1 MREIIQWFKQSSYI
15 PPLSP
20 ACKMCAQGS
29 KLVLL
34 ITGVCSSKC
43 FYCPLSFEKGGTD
56 CIFADEWKLEDEHDT
71 EKIICEAKYINANGA
86 GITGGDPLLVWK
98 RTKKYIDILKDT
110 FGSSFHIHLYT
121 SGVKNG
127 EYIIDLVTAGLDEI
141 RFHPLPKYWNHM
153 DKNPIAP
160 VIKKALVMDVDV
172 AIEIPS
178 IPEMKKEML
187 SLLEWANK
195 LGINWVNLNELE
207 YSERNSN
214 SLNSKGYTVKNE
226 ISAAV
231 KWSHES
237 ANEVLNISAEM
248 EFDIGIHYCSC
259 SFKDGIQL
267 ANRIKRRAKS
277 ISKNH
282 DIISNEGTLL
292 KGVIYTNEGNTLR
305 VLYKSL
311 KHKYKLSDKQIFL
324 NIKKQRIE
332 MDILIL
338 NKITPILKKLGMQC
352 YMIEEYPT
360 ADELEVERIPLPL

>member
-1 MREIIQWFKQSSYI
+1 MKEIIQWLNQSSYI

-20 ACKMCAQGS
+20 ACKMCAKGS

-34 ITGVCSSKC
+34 ITGICSSKC

-56 CIFADEWKLEDEHDT
+56 CIFADEWKLDDEYDT
-71 EKIICEAKYINANGA
+71 EKIICEARNINAKGA

-98 RTKKYIDILKDT
+98 RTKRYIDLLKDT
-110 FGSSFHIHLYT
+110 FGSNFHIHLYT
-121 SGVKNG
+121 SGVENG
-127 EYIIDLVTAGLDEI
+127 EHIIDIISAGLDEI
-141 RFHPLPKYWNHM
+141 RFHPLPIYWNHM
-153 DKNPIAP
+153 DKNPIFS
-160 VIKKALVMDVDV
+160 VIKKSPETEVDV
-172 AIEIPS
+172 AIEIPV
-178 IPEMKKEML
+178 IPDMKKEIL

-207 YSERNSN
+207 YSERNTN
-214 SLNSKGYTVKNE
+214 SLNNKGYTIKNE

-231 KWSHES
+231 KWSQDT
-237 ANEVLNISAEM
+237 ANEILKISAER

-267 ANRIKRRAKS
+267 TNRIKRRAKN
-277 ISKNH
+277 IAKTHN
-282 DIISNEGTLL
+282 IISNEGTLI
-292 KGVIYTNEGNTLR
+292 KGVIYAKESNSINE
-305 VLYKSL
+305 VYKSL
-311 KHKYKLSDKQIFL
+311 KNKYNISDKKIFL
-324 NIKKQRIE
+324 NTKKDRIE

-338 NKITPILKKLGMQC
+338 NKIAPILTKYGYQC